1 MSEIKYTELDFNLI
15 KQNLKTFLKS
25 QEKFKDYNFDG
36 AGLSILLDILAYNT
50 SYNAFYLN
58 MLASEMFLDSAS
70 LRESV
75 ISRAKHLGYAP
86 RSTRT
91 LRAIVDYE
99 IYFESESAVLP
110 VNLILPTTQQ
120 FFTTIDNIRYTF
132 YPSKATFFTK
142 IDTRRYK
149 ISDLE
154 LVEGKRFTHS
164 YTVDNDSA
172 IKQRYVIPNE
182 NVDTS
187 TLNVLVQEN
196 SASSNIEYYSLNTDI
211 TETKE
216 TDAKYFLQAYESN
229 LFEIIFGDNVLGKR
243 PSNGNIIK
251 IDYVSST
258 GDGATGASVF
268 RTDKLSG
275 VTVVGNQSF
284 IITTK
289 SVASGYSEQESIDSI
304 KLLAPR
310 TYEAQNRAVTK
321 YDYETLIKKDISV
334 VEYVRVWGGEENTPP
349 DYGKVFCSIK
359 PKTGTSLN
367 YEDKVRLVNSFIN
380 PRSLVT
386 VDVIIVDPDYI
397 RLVIDATV
405 NYDSSK
411 TTFSADTLR
420 TKVLSAIDLYKNEN
434 IIGFD
439 SDFRYSKFCSYID
452 AADTS
457 IISNNTTVNI
467 KYRVIPSLN
476 LRNSF
481 VIKLNNSIDTGDYS
495 NQISSINS
503 SSFFYNNAEVYMSD
517 DGKGNILLYYFSP
530 DNTKI
535 VVDEQVGTVDYA
547 TGTIIVSNLLVS
559 SIPSNNNYIDF
570 TITPKEFDIIAL
582 KEQMLLIEEDD
593 VSVTMIDISR
603 LKLS

>member
-15 KQNLKTFLKS
+15 KENLKTFLKS

-36 AGLSILLDILAYNT
+36 SGLSILLDILAYNT
-50 SYNAFYLN
+50 SYNAFYFN

-75 ISRAKHLGYAP
+75 VSRAKHLGYTP

-99 IYFESESAVLP
+99 VYFESESAVLP
-110 VNLILPTTQQ
+110 SNLAVPTTQQ
-120 FFTTIDNIRYTF
+120 FFTTVDGIRYTF
-132 YPSKATFFTK
+132 YPSKTTFFTK

-149 ISDLE
+149 ITNLE

-164 YTVDNDSA
+164 YTVDNDLA
-172 IKQRYVIPNE
+172 VQQRYVIPNE

-187 TLNVLVQEN
+187 TLNVTVQEN
-196 SASSNIEYYSLNTDI
+196 SASSNIEYYALNSDI

-216 TDAKYFLQAYESN
+216 IDAKYFLQSYDGN
-229 LFEIIFGDNVLGKR
+229 LFEITFGDNVIGKR

-251 IDYVSST
+251 IEYISST
-258 GDGATGASVF
+258 GDGAVGASVF
-268 RTDKLSG
+268 RTEKLSG

-284 IITTK
+284 TLTTK
-289 SVASGYSEQESIDSI
+289 SAASGYTEQETIDSI

-321 YDYETLIKKDISV
+321 YDYETLIKKDISI

-359 PKTGTSLN
+359 PVSGTSLN
-367 YEDKVRLVNSFIN
+367 YEDKLRLINSFIS

-397 RLVIDATV
+397 RLVIDTTV

-411 TTFSADTLR
+411 TQYNADVISS
-420 TKVLSAIDLYKNEN
+420 KVLDAINSYKTEN
-434 IIGFD
+434 LVGFD

-457 IISNNTTVNI
+457 IVSNNTNINI

-481 VIKLNNSIDTGDYS
+481 TINLNNSIDTGDYS
-495 NQISSINS
+495 NGISAINS
-503 SSFFYNNAEVYMSD
+503 SEFFYNNAQVYMSD
-517 DGKGNILLYYFSP
+517 DGSGNILLYYFTT
-530 DNTKI
+530 DNNKI
-535 VVDEQVGTVDYA
+535 IVDDQIGTVDYDS
-547 TGTIIVSNLLVS
+547 GTIVISNLLVS
-559 SIPSNNNYIDF
+559 SIPSGKNYIDF
-570 TITPKEFDIIAL
+570 VITPKQFDIIAL

-593 VSVTMIDISR
+593 ISITAVDISR

>member
-1 MSEIKYTELDFNLI
+1 MSEIKYTELDFSLI
-15 KQNLKTFLKS
+15 KENLKTFLKS
-25 QEKFKDYNFDG
+25 QDKFKDYNFDG
-36 AGLSILLDILAYNT
+36 SSLSILLDILAYNT
-50 SYNAFYLN
+50 GYNAFYLN

-75 ISRAKHLGYAP
+75 VSRAKHLGYIP

-110 VNLILPTTQQ
+110 ANLILPTTQQ
-120 FFTTIDNIRYTF
+120 FFTTVDNIRYTF
-132 YPSKATFFTK
+132 YPSKSTFFTK
-142 IDTRRYK
+142 VGTRRYK
-149 ISDLE
+149 ITDLE

-164 YTVDNDSA
+164 YAVDNDST

-187 TLNVLVQEN
+187 TLNVLVQE
-196 SASSNIEYYSLNTDI
+196 SSVSSNIQYYALNTDI

-216 TDAKYFLQAYESN
+216 TDTKYFLQAYESN
-229 LFEIIFGDNVLGKR
+229 LFELIFGDNVLGKR
-243 PSNGNIIK
+243 PDNGNIIK
-251 IDYVSST
+251 IDYVAST

-268 RTDKLSG
+268 RTEKLSG
-275 VTVVGNQSF
+275 VTVVGNQTFSL
-284 IITTK
+284 TTK
-289 SVASGYSEQESIDSI
+289 SSASGYSDQESIDSI

-321 YDYETLIKKDISV
+321 YDYETLIRKDISIA
-334 VEYVRVWGGEENTPP
+334 EYVRVWGGEENTPP
-349 DYGKVFCSIK
+349 EYGKVFCSIK

-367 YEDKVRLVNSFIN
+367 YEDKVRLVNSFIS

-397 RLVIDATV
+397 RLVIDSTV

-411 TTFSADTLR
+411 TAYNADVLTA
-420 TKVLSAIDLYKNEN
+420 KVLSSIEQYKTDN

-452 AADTS
+452 AADDS
-457 IISNNTTVNI
+457 IVSNNTGVKI

-481 VIKLNNSIDTGDYS
+481 TVKLNNSIDTGDYNNNTAS
-495 NQISSINS
+495 VNS
-503 SSFFYNNAEVYMSD
+503 SPFYYNNAKVYMSD
-517 DGKGNILLYYFSP
+517 DGQGKVLLYYYSS

-535 VVDEQVGTVDYA
+535 VLDDQIGTVNYA
-547 TGTIIVSNLLVS
+547 AGTITISNLLVS
-559 SIPSNNNYIDF
+559 SIADGINYIDF
-570 TITPKEFDIIAL
+570 TVTPKVSDIIAL
-582 KEQMLLIEEDD
+582 KEQMILIEEED
-593 VSVTMIDISR
+593 VSITMLDVAR

>member
-15 KQNLKTFLKS
+15 KDNLKTFLKS

-75 ISRAKHLGYAP
+75 ISRAKHLGYVP

-91 LRAIVDYE
+91 LRAVVDYE
-99 IYFESESAVLP
+99 VYFESESAVLST
-110 VNLILPTTQQ
+110 NLILPVTQQ
-120 FFTTIDNIRYTF
+120 FFTTVDSIRYTF

-149 ISDLE
+149 INNLE

-196 SASSNIEYYSLNTDI
+196 FASSNIQYYSLNTDI

-229 LFEIIFGDNVLGKR
+229 LFEIFFGDNVLGKR
-243 PSNGNIIK
+243 PNNGNIIK

-268 RTDKLSG
+268 RTEKLSG

-284 IITTK
+284 TLTTK
-289 SVASGYSEQESIDSI
+289 SVASGYSEQETIDSI

-321 YDYETLIKKDISV
+321 FDYETLIKKDIAV
-334 VEYVRVWGGEENTPP
+334 VEYVRVWGGEENIPP

-367 YEDKVRLVNSFIN
+367 YEDKVRLINSFIN

-397 RLVIDATV
+397 SLVIDSTV

-411 TTFSADTLR
+411 TTFSADTLNA
-420 TKVLSAIDLYKNEN
+420 KVLAAIDTYKNEN

-452 AADTS
+452 DADSS
-457 IISNNTTVNI
+457 IVSNNTTVNI

-481 VIKLNNSIDTGDYS
+481 TIKLNNSIDRGDYS
-495 NQISSINS
+495 NGTSSVNS
-503 SSFFYNNAEVYMSD
+503 SSFYYNNAEVYMSD
-517 DGKGNILLYYFSP
+517 DGKGNILLYYFSA

-535 VVDEQVGTVDYA
+535 IVDNQIGTVDYDS
-547 TGTIIVSNLLVS
+547 GTITVSNLLVS
-559 SIPSNNNYIDF
+559 SISSRKNYIDF
-570 TITPKEFDIIAL
+570 IITPKEFDIIAL